1 MKSMV
6 HPYYCLSLAPAVA
19 AMFAIGVTEM
29 WRRRDDRLG
38 QIGLATMLLGTAGW
52 SFWIL
57 ARNSAWLPPLRWAI
71 LVVAVAATATLLW
84 ALHGGHRTAATVA
97 LAAALIG
104 GLAGTT
110 GYTVAT
116 LAQPH
121 TGGGPTVGPADP
133 DDGHGHGWN
142 SDNPEV
148 NAMLRG
154 TDTTWSAAI
163 NRSGAAA
170 GLELST
176 DTAVMAIGGFTGSDP
191 VPTLEQFQN
200 FVANREISYYILPEP
215 SKDRGGFFGNNSH
228 TDISDWV
235 KANFT
240 STKVGSDTVYDLRAP
255 LKK

>member
-1 MKSMV
+1 V
-6 HPYYCLSLAPAVA
+6 
-19 AMFAIGVTEM
+19 VT
-29 WRRRDDRLG
+29 
-38 QIGLATMLLGTAGW
+38 
-52 SFWIL
+52 
-57 ARNSAWLPPLRWAI
+57 
-71 LVVAVAATATLLW
+71 VAATVGLLW
-84 ALHGGHRTAATVA
+84 ALRGGHRTAATVA

-110 GYTVAT
+110 AYTVAT
-116 LAQPH
+116 LGQPH
-121 TGGGPTVGPADP
+121 TGGGPSVGPPDP
-133 DDGHGHGWN
+133 DDSHGHSWH

-148 NAMLRG
+148 NAMLRA
-154 TDTTWSAAI
+154 TTTKWSAAI
-163 NRSGAAA
+163 NRSGAAS

-191 VPTLEQFQN
+191 APTLAQFQTY
-200 FVANREISYYILPEP
+200 VADQQITYYILPEP
-215 SKDRGGFFGNNSH
+215 KNKEHGFFGNNSH